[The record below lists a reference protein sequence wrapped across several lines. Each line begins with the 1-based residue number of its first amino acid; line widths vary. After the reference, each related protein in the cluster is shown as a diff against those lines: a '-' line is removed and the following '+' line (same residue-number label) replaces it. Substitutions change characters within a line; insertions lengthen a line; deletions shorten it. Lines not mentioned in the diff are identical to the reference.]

1 MLAVCAACA
10 SAHRRVDA
18 PGRALTPS
26 TGAPSKLPDGWV
38 HEPVTA
44 AMDPASPFGYY
55 VLRPTNASA
64 HPPPLLIHLS
74 DQAQSG
80 PGTVASLERLLRVG
94 PAKLIRRGAWAPPTP
109 MIVVTPQLG
118 SLGGRDDDSYA
129 SAAPDVAKN
138 LSALVPHLVERF
150 GADNTRVYASAVGSG
165 AAFLGDFL
173 AREGAKSGIA
183 AAVAISGLGDHG
195 LQELDATKL
204 SAVPLW
210 AFHQEGSEP
219 RYRKTTVP
227 LLDAA
232 RRADAG
238 AVARISLYPKKHG
251 AASWEALFS
260 PTAAFS
266 ELAAAAHGGAPG
278 ESLWSWMLRFHN
290 YKRLKSIVPPK
301 DFGARF
307 DVTNSVLWGSPEQKN
322 NSPGVSHLRVAGRV

>member
-1 MLAVCAACA
+1 MQ
-10 SAHRRVDA
+10 
-18 PGRALTPS
+18 
-26 TGAPSKLPDGWV
+26 
-38 HEPVTA
+38 
-44 AMDPASPFGYY
+44 
-55 VLRPTNASA
+55 N
-64 HPPPLLIHLS
+64 
-74 DQAQSG
+74 
-80 PGTVASLERLLRVG
+80 
-94 PAKLIRRGAWAPPTP
+94 
-109 MIVVTPQLG
+109 
-118 SLGGRDDDSYA
+118 
-129 SAAPDVAKN
+129 
-138 LSALVPHLVERF
+138 
-150 GADNTRVYASAVGSG
+150 
-165 AAFLGDFL
+165 
-173 AREGAKSGIA
+173 GIA

-301 DFGARF
+301 DFGARV